1 MMDYKKVH
9 DSYLDLVNNY
19 RDELIDTCNN
29 NHQVCDHNMHES
41 LIYNLMTLA
50 SNHKYTRDLS
60 ELEMIGL
67 LLAGY
72 CYYMNF
78 EINETI

>member
-19 RDELIDTCNN
+19 RDELIDTCKN
-29 NHQVCDHNMHES
+29 NHQVCDHNMRES
-41 LIYNLMTLA
+41 LIYNLMTLT

-67 LLAGY
+67 LLTGY

-78 EINETI
+78 EINE

>member
-1 MMDYKKVH
+1 MDYKKVH
-9 DSYLDLVNNY
+9 EAYLDIVENY
-19 RDELIDTCNN
+19 KDDLINICKN
-29 NHQVCDHNMHES
+29 NHQIANHNMHES
-41 LIYNLMTLA
+41 LIYNLMTYAYSYSKSL
-50 SNHKYTRDLS
+50 D

-67 LLAGY
+67 ILAGY

>member
-9 DSYLDLVNNY
+9 ESYLDLVNNY
-19 RDELIDTCNN
+19 GDELIDTCKN

-41 LIYNLMTLA
+41 LIYNLMTLV

-60 ELEMIGL
+60 KLEMIGL
-67 LLAGY
+67 LLVGY
-72 CYYMNF
+72 CYYNNF
-78 EINETI
+78 EIKE

>member
-1 MMDYKKVH
+1 MNYKKVH
-9 DSYLDLVNNY
+9 ESYLDLVNNY
-19 RDELIDTCNN
+19 RDKLIDICAN

-41 LIYNLMTLA
+41 LIYNLMTLV

-67 LLAGY
+67 LLVGY
-72 CYYMNF
+72 CYYNNF
-78 EINETI
+78 EIKE